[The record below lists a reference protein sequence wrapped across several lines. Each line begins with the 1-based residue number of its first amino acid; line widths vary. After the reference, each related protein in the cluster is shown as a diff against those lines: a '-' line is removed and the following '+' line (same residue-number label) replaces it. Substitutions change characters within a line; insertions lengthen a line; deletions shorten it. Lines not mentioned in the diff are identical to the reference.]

1 MKTPNKTE
9 ETSADILADNEDWLT
24 FLNPTLC
31 NAVAAESLTHLL
43 FRIKQAVDSG
53 PDGAQRAS
61 VALLVGIRSLYLHT
75 AAHEAAVELYL
86 LSLTGDLTPQD
97 EPLQLLKA
105 AIERGK
111 AKIERITPRSK
122 KRGHKYTGPTFG
134 GVLQD
139 FE

>member
-1 MKTPNKTE
+1 MKSPNTIE
-9 ETSADILADNEDWLT
+9 ETSADLLADDEEWLT

-31 NAVAAESLTHLL
+31 KAVAAESLTHLL
-43 FRIKQAVDSG
+43 FRIKQAVESG

-61 VALLVGIRSLYLHT
+61 AALLVGIRSLYLHT

-111 AKIERITPRSK
+111 ARIEHVTPRSRK
-122 KRGHKYTGPTFG
+122 KRA
-134 GVLQD
+134 
-139 FE
+139 

>member
-1 MKTPNKTE
+1 METPNTTGKTC
-9 ETSADILADNEDWLT
+9 AGLLADDEDWLT
-24 FLNPTLC
+24 FLDPTLC
-31 NAVAAESLTHLL
+31 KAVAAESLTHLL
-43 FRIKQAVDSG
+43 FRIKQAVESG

-61 VALLVGIRSLYLHT
+61 AALLVGIRSLYLHT

-111 AKIERITPRSK
+111 ARIEHVTPRSRK
-122 KRGHKYTGPTFG
+122 KRT
-134 GVLQD
+134 
-139 FE
+139 

>member
-1 MKTPNKTE
+1 MKTPN
-9 ETSADILADNEDWLT
+9 TSAKTCAGPLVDDEDWLT
-24 FLNPTLC
+24 FLDPTLC
-31 NAVAAESLTHLL
+31 KAVAAESLTHLL
-43 FRIKQAVDSG
+43 FRIKQAVESG

-61 VALLVGIRSLYLHT
+61 AALLVGIRSLYLHT

-111 AKIERITPRSK
+111 ARIEHVTPRSRK
-122 KRGHKYTGPTFG
+122 KRA
-134 GVLQD
+134 
-139 FE
+139 

>member
-1 MKTPNKTE
+1 MKMPNATE
-9 ETSADILADNEDWLT
+9 EMSTNLLADDEDWLT

-31 NAVAAESLTHLL
+31 KAVAAESLTHLL
-43 FRIKQAVDSG
+43 FRIKQAVESS
-53 PDGAQRAS
+53 PDGAQQAS
-61 VALLVGIRSLYLHT
+61 TALLVGIRSLYHHT

-105 AIERGK
+105 AIERGQ

-122 KRGHKYTGPTFG
+122 KKRA
-134 GVLQD
+134 
-139 FE
+139 

>member
-1 MKTPNKTE
+1 MKTPNATGR
-9 ETSADILADNEDWLT
+9 TCAGQLADDEDWLT

-31 NAVAAESLTHLL
+31 KAVAAESLTHLL
-43 FRIKQAVDSG
+43 FRIKQAVESG

-61 VALLVGIRSLYLHT
+61 AALLVGIRSLYLHT

-111 AKIERITPRSK
+111 AKIEHVTPRSRK
-122 KRGHKYTGPTFG
+122 KRT
-134 GVLQD
+134 
-139 FE
+139 

>member
-1 MKTPNKTE
+1 MKTPNTTAKTC
-9 ETSADILADNEDWLT
+9 AGLLADDEDWLT

-31 NAVAAESLTHLL
+31 KAVAAESLTHLL
-43 FRIKQAVDSG
+43 FRIKQAVESG
-53 PDGAQRAS
+53 PDGAQRANA
-61 VALLVGIRSLYLHT
+61 ALLVGIRSLYLHT

-111 AKIERITPRSK
+111 ARIERVTPRSRK
-122 KRGHKYTGPTFG
+122 KRA
-134 GVLQD
+134 
-139 FE
+139 

>member
-1 MKTPNKTE
+1 MKTPNTTE
-9 ETSADILADNEDWLT
+9 ETSADLLADDEDWLT

-31 NAVAAESLTHLL
+31 KAAAESLTHLL
-43 FRIKQAVDSG
+43 FRIKQAVESG

-61 VALLVGIRSLYLHT
+61 AALLVGIRSLYLHT

-105 AIERGK
+105 AIERGE
-111 AKIERITPRSK
+111 AKIKRVTPRSRK
-122 KRGHKYTGPTFG
+122 KRA
-134 GVLQD
+134 
-139 FE
+139 

>member
-1 MKTPNKTE
+1 MKTPNTTAKTC
-9 ETSADILADNEDWLT
+9 AGLLADDEDWLT
-24 FLNPTLC
+24 FLDPTLC
-31 NAVAAESLTHLL
+31 KAVTAESLTHLL
-43 FRIKQAVDSG
+43 FRIKQAVESG

-61 VALLVGIRSLYLHT
+61 AALLVGIRSLYLHT

-111 AKIERITPRSK
+111 ARIEHVTPRSRK
-122 KRGHKYTGPTFG
+122 KRA
-134 GVLQD
+134 
-139 FE
+139 

>member
-1 MKTPNKTE
+1 MRMPITTE
-9 ETSADILADNEDWLT
+9 ETSADLLADDEDWLT

-31 NAVAAESLTHLL
+31 KAVAAESLTHLL
-43 FRIKQAVDSG
+43 FRIKQAVESG
-53 PDGAQRAS
+53 PDGVQQAS

-105 AIERGK
+105 AIERGQ
-111 AKIERITPRSK
+111 AKMERVTPRSRK
-122 KRGHKYTGPTFG
+122 KRA
-134 GVLQD
+134 
-139 FE
+139 

>member
-9 ETSADILADNEDWLT
+9 GIRDLLADDEDWLT

-31 NAVAAESLTHLL
+31 KAVAAESLTHLL
-43 FRIKQAVDSG
+43 FRIKQAVESG

-61 VALLVGIRSLYLHT
+61 AALLVGIRSLYLHT

-86 LSLTGDLTPQD
+86 LSLTGDLAPQD

-111 AKIERITPRSK
+111 ARIEHVTPRSRK
-122 KRGHKYTGPTFG
+122 KRA
-134 GVLQD
+134 
-139 FE
+139 